1 MKTSQAIQAMNN
13 NSTTVTGANAMIKK
27 EFDLSAFLVSAE
39 ATEDYLQ
46 SVVEQFQADRNKT
59 ENKEL
64 KNAAATA
71 ITFIRGVN
79 LLLVADKMKDSNFKH
94 QVLHAIM
101 SVTRYW
107 SFNFK
112 VSNNKNYIP
121 TPVTVG
127 NEDYQMGRKT
137 RAMYYRDSLEHVL
150 TQAGCDSTNALATF
164 DYGITRIVNVFRLLT
179 DDEINVSKNLSPAAK
194 EAQLKLRIVPGYT
207 KNGVSLILTR
217 NTVLM
222 SLSRGAIINVGTQE
236 VINKRDRRFSI
247 SGKDMVNG
255 IIESMD
261 RVVIHPTFTVD
272 NYGRKDTVVSSST
285 INVDGVLNKLFMLK
299 LNKLSVDKLFTSTTK
314 RKIVTIDEQ
323 GKLKDLAHPA
333 AVVPGTYVTT
343 GFVSSS
349 EAIGGYVDTANTV
362 KGLAEF
368 VTNRSTGNVES
379 VLSVENIN
387 KAVSRNDKLE
397 KDTWLLGKEKC
408 FVVLDATS
416 AQDFNDFGP
425 APIVANRDLILRTG
439 LARITSRMANGGIK
453 AVTNYHGSNAY
464 GPVIVSPAAF
474 KGGILAALSLSVFK
488 KDIPMSELATMI
500 AANGNLVQAAL
511 NHLESN
517 ADTIN
522 FMGRELK
529 GFYVD
534 LDLNVSNA
542 YFVEEWKYTG
552 EDVDSNELKELLDRS
567 EDIFNQANKTPSALR
582 DKVMSMVVADKDFSA
597 VEYIHGLVQEGTVVA
612 KKPTTRYTTSLFS
625 QIAHSHGV
633 DKAEALID
641 SLIKRLPIEEKC
653 TKKIA
658 MTVLR
663 GETAPKGLISTVTIE
678 AIAQLMIASFAE
690 AQRMPLDDVDTY
702 PISIFEKTIGTMNNG
717 SEKLDNKK
725 PTYFKVVFGGQEVIV
740 PGNKLF
746 FDSVEEKDG
755 TFLASGLMKE
765 LLIAAKGCIEVTDK
779 GMKFNK
785 SSVEGE
791 GSKLH
796 ATIQNRLFG
805 KNLGYI
811 ETTGTYQIML
821 NKLGKPLAKDEVLM
835 TDLSLF
841 DLDGRYTGRLNSV
854 KHPAYFKD
862 ASASFAVTQF
872 SFGDAMIDFAF
883 RKAAFMS
890 TYSIMV
896 TEDDVDGDARQFS
909 NDGYALP
916 WFKGPSTEFNGIEF
930 INFMNDEQKGC
941 KLLGKGLEIKKTS
954 MSDFHKALQGASS
967 AKANIGLFTSSK
979 YKYEAVLSGMV
990 NKVFEG
996 TDGNF
1001 YNVSDDTSY
1010 MICHT
1015 LARLCQSEAMDN
1027 VKQSDSN
1034 GKEKEFISVLAA
1046 PHKFTTALRVPADSD
1061 ILEVR
1066 NAYVLMLAQR
1076 LTLEVFPTW
1085 NVPADFGMT
1094 MAQALCHAALLIE
1107 AKGTKYMNVFS
1118 PRFQAKRIEEVTTN
1132 LILGG
1137 NASEYNLTEYDLT
1150 DSADSDSMYAY
1161 VLNKFL
1167 AL

>member
-1 MKTSQAIQAMNN
+1 MKTSQAIQAMNTN
-13 NSTTVTGANAMIKK
+13 TTNTLPGANAMIKK
-27 EFDLSAFLVSAE
+27 DFDLSSFLVSAE

-46 SVVEQFQADRNKT
+46 AVVEKFQADRNKT
-59 ENKEL
+59 ESKEL

-127 NEDYQMGRKT
+127 NEDYQMGQKT
-137 RAMYYRDSLEHVL
+137 RAMYYRDSLEYVL
-150 TQAGCDSTNALATF
+150 TQANCDSADALATF
-164 DYGITRIVNVFRLLT
+164 DYGISRVVSVFRLLT
-179 DDEINVSKNLSPAAK
+179 DDEINGSKNLSPAAK
-194 EAQLKLRIVPGYT
+194 EAQLKLRVVPGYT

-222 SLSRGAIINVGTQE
+222 FLARGAIINVGGQE

-255 IIESMD
+255 IIEAMG

-272 NYGRKDTVVSSST
+272 NYGRKDTVVSSNT
-285 INVDGVLNKLFMLK
+285 VDVDGVLNKLFMIK

-314 RKIVTIDEQ
+314 RKVVTIDES
-323 GKLKDLAHPA
+323 GKLRDLAHPA
-333 AVVPGTYVTT
+333 AVIPGTYVTT

-349 EAIGGYVDTANTV
+349 EAIAGYVATANTV

-368 VTNRSTGNVES
+368 VTNRANGNVES

-425 APIVANRDLILRTG
+425 APIVVNRDLILRTG
-439 LARITSRMANGGIK
+439 LSRITSRMFRGGIK

-464 GPVIVSPAAF
+464 GPVIVSPVAF
-474 KGGILAALSLSVFK
+474 KGGILAALSLAVFK
-488 KDIPMSELATMI
+488 KDIPLSELATMI

-511 NHLESN
+511 DHLESN
-517 ADTIN
+517 ADTID

-552 EDVDSNELKELLDRS
+552 EDVDCNELKELLDRS
-567 EDIFNQANKTPSALR
+567 EDIFNQSNKTPSALR

-597 VEYIHGLVQEGTVVA
+597 VEYIHGLVQEGKVVP

-641 SLIKRLPIEEKC
+641 SLIKRLPTEEKC

-663 GETAPKGLISTVTIE
+663 GETDPKGLISTATIE

-690 AQRMPLDDVDTY
+690 SQRMPLDDVDTY
-702 PISIFEKTIGTMNNG
+702 PISIFDKVIGTMNNG
-717 SEKLDNKK
+717 SEKLETKK
-725 PTYFKVVFGGQEVIV
+725 PTYFKVVFGSQEVII

-746 FDSVEEKDG
+746 FDTVEDKDG

-791 GSKLH
+791 GAKLH

-835 TDLSLF
+835 TNISLF
-841 DLDGRYTGRLNSV
+841 DLDSKSGRLNSV

-872 SFGDAMIDFAF
+872 SFGDTMVDFAF

-890 TYSIMV
+890 TFTIMV

-909 NDGYALP
+909 NDGYDLP
-916 WFKGPSTEFNGIEF
+916 WFKGPSKEFNGIEF
-930 INFMNDEQKGC
+930 TNFMNSEQKGC
-941 KLLGKGLEIKKTS
+941 KLLGKGLEIKTTN
-954 MSDFHKALQGASS
+954 MYDFHKALQGASS

-1107 AKGTKYMNVFS
+1107 SKGIKYMNVFS
-1118 PRFQAKRIEEVTTN
+1118 PRFQAKRIEEVVTN
-1132 LILGG
+1132 LVLGG
-1137 NASEYNLTEYDLT
+1137 NDSEYNLTGYDLT
-1150 DSADSDSMYAY
+1150 DSADSESMYAY

-1167 AL
+1167 GL